1 MRDFW
6 EDIRREFPV
15 VRRWIYFNH
24 AGVAP
29 VPARTAAAVQL
40 FMDEALYNGA
50 CVYDRWMARVEGVR
64 RQFAGIIGAYPG
76 EIAFVKNTSHGL
88 SIVAN
93 GLDWN
98 KGDNIVTAR
107 GEFPA
112 NIYPWM
118 ALKDRGVELRTV
130 MPRNGRVAVE
140 DLAKAIDARTRL
152 LTISSVEFG
161 NGFRNDLESIGR
173 LCKEKNILFCVDAI
187 QSLGALPLD
196 VRKCYID
203 FLSTDG
209 HKWLLAPEGTGCFYC
224 SMEKLDL
231 LKPPLIGWNS
241 VKNSRDY
248 SHYNFTLRPD
258 AQRFE
263 EGSPSVMGI
272 SALGAS
278 LGLLQEIGLDKIEE
292 RVLFITDRIISGL
305 EERGYAIR
313 TPRGDGEK
321 SGIVSF
327 QSRKPATILQ
337 QLLAGKDVAC
347 AARDGAL
354 RVSPHFYNSEE
365 EVNRFFGILDEV
377 DVTAK
382 ANKRGEK

>member
-1 MRDFW
+1 MNNLW

-50 CVYDRWMARVEGVR
+50 CVYDRWMERVEGVR
-64 RQFAGIIGAYPG
+64 RQFAGIIGADPG

-93 GLDWN
+93 GLGW
-98 KGDNIVTAR
+98 KEGDNIVTAR

-118 ALKDRGVELRTV
+118 ALQDKGVELRLV
-130 MPRNGRVAVE
+130 MPREGRVAVE
-140 DLAKAIDARTRL
+140 DLAKAVDGRTRL
-152 LTISSVEFG
+152 LAISSVGFA
-161 NGFRNDLESIGR
+161 NGFRIDLESVGR

-196 VRKCYID
+196 VKKCNID
-203 FLSTDG
+203 FLSADG
-209 HKWLLAPEGTGCFYC
+209 HKWMLAPEGTGCFYC
-224 SMEKLDL
+224 SMERLDL

-241 VKNSRDY
+241 VKNARDY
-248 SHYNFTLRPD
+248 SHYNFIFRHD

-263 EGSPSVMGI
+263 EGSPNVMGI
-272 SALGAS
+272 AALGAS
-278 LGLLQEIGLDKIEE
+278 LGLLQEIGLEKIEE
-292 RVLFITDRIISGL
+292 RVLFITDRIITGL

-313 TPRGDGEK
+313 TPRGGGEK

-327 QSRKPATILQ
+327 KSWKPAAILQ
-337 QLLAGKDVAC
+337 SLFAAKGVAC

-354 RVSPHFYNSEE
+354 RVSPHFYNNEE
-365 EVNRFFGILDEV
+365 ERNKFFEILDEV
-377 DVTAK
+377 DVMAK
-382 ANKRGEK
+382 AGKR